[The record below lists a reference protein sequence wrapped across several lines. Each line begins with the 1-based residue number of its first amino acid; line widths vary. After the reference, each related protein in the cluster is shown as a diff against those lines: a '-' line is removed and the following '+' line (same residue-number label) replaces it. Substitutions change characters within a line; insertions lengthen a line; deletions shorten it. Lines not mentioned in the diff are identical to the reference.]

1 VSINLDAKFR
11 ELRELWRP
19 HVIAELNGQEVKVAR
34 IRGEFVWHSHD
45 VDELFWVVRGRLRI
59 ELREGAVELG
69 PNELY
74 VVPRGTEHRPVA
86 EEEVELVLFEPA
98 GVVNTGD
105 APPSGLTAPAGL
117 RLKRATHACSPA
129 AQVETMGTR

>member
-1 VSINLDAKFR
+1 MSGGIPLAAADSRAMKVTLAEKLAGLT
-11 ELRELWRP
+11 EYWRP
-19 HVIAELNGQEVKVAR
+19 HVIAELNGQEVKVVR
-34 IRGEFVWHSHD
+34 IRGEFVWHKHD
-45 VDELFWVVRGRLRI
+45 VDELFWVVRGHLRI
-59 ELREGAVELG
+59 ELRDGAVELG

-105 APPSGLTAPAGL
+105 APASELTAPAGL
-117 RLKRATHACSPA
+117 RL
-129 AQVETMGTR
+129 